1 MLLLKDNSIINND
14 RGAVLK
20 SKLLEEE
27 QFQRQQLKGNSA
39 EVKCVLFTCFAGFT
53 FKKCKIVR
61 TLCSGEL
68 S

>member
-39 EVKCVLFTCFAGFT
+39 EVKYVLFTCFAGFA